1 MQETNDTSISLNEIR
16 ADEFRELQINAYKN
30 DIARLHRRLD
40 EFVAV
45 SCPAC
50 GGQSSN
56 YRFEKYKCK
65 FVECNTCST
74 LFMSPRPT
82 PAVMDDYYSNSEN
95 YAIWNKYIFPKSE
108 ASRREKICRPNLE
121 RIIDECRR
129 QGMEKPAFLEIG
141 PGFGTFSALAK
152 DSGFFSTVSVVER
165 TPSMAEACRA
175 KGLHVIESALEDV
188 ANEFFEAADVVVCF
202 EVIEHVF
209 EPIDFLAGVSRM
221 LKPGGLFMFTCPNGK
236 GFDTE
241 MLREASPSV
250 DTEHVNLFNPQSAE
264 VLLRR
269 AGFEVMCAETPGRL
283 DVELVRRAVL
293 AKEVDLTGA
302 PFWQTLL
309 LEEFETIGADFQ
321 RFLVEH
327 NLSGNMRVI
336 ARKTANPDCL

>member
-1 MQETNDTSISLNEIR
+1 MTMKNDSSLSLNEIR
-16 ADEFRELQINAYKN
+16 SDEFRVLQENAYKN
-30 DIARLHRRLD
+30 DLARLHKRLN
-40 EFVAV
+40 EFVTM

-50 GGQSSN
+50 GGSNAN

-65 FVECNTCST
+65 FLECETCST

-121 RIIDECRR
+121 RIIDECRQR
-129 QGMEKPAFLEIG
+129 GLDKPAFLEIG
-141 PGFGTFSALAK
+141 PGFGTFSALAN

-188 ANEFFEAADVVVCF
+188 TNDFFEAADVVVCF
-202 EVIEHVF
+202 EVIEHIF
-209 EPIDFLAGVSRM
+209 EPIDFLIGVSRM

-250 DTEHVNLFNPQSAE
+250 DTEHVNLFNPHSAA
-264 VLLRR
+264 VLLNR
-269 AGFEVMCAETPGRL
+269 AGFEVTCVETPGRL

-293 AKEVDLTGA
+293 AKEVALTED
-302 PFWQTLL
+302 PFWRTLL
-309 LEEFETIGADFQ
+309 IEKFDTIGTDFQ

-327 NLSGNMRVI
+327 KLSGNMRVI
-336 ARKTANPDCL
+336 ARKNAHPG